1 MTDKIRTVPALSA
14 RELRSR
20 ARVEEADAGRLRTLL
35 VIATAIAGEP
45 RSRDA
50 LTTAL
55 TPMLGH
61 LGCDAGLVLRA
72 QAGALIVVTGL
83 GEVLPAGARTPL
95 GGVLADILR
104 GPPRPLLRERVV
116 SRLRLGS
123 DPVTGWEWLTPIV
136 VGGQALGLLALLG
149 TRPAPPPDAADQR
162 MLAAAATLL
171 GAALNPS
178 AVAAPRKSTAASHS
192 GLSRLTAREHQVLS
206 LLPSGASNPQIAERL
221 GCAPG
226 TVKIHVE
233 RILHKLGVPDRTA
246 AAVIAT
252 ERGLR
257 A

>member
-1 MTDKIRTVPALSA
+1 MTYNAMAAETHSA
-14 RELRSR
+14 RDLRRR

-35 VIATAIAGEP
+35 AVATAIAGEP
-45 RSRDA
+45 RPRDA
-50 LTTAL
+50 LTAAL
-55 TPMLGH
+55 APMLAH

-95 GGVLADILR
+95 GGVLADLLR
-104 GPPRPLLRERVV
+104 GTPKPLLRERVV
-116 SRLRLGS
+116 SRLRLGTS
-123 DPVTGWEWLTPIV
+123 PETGWEWLTPIA
-136 VGGQALGLLALLG
+136 VGGQIPGLLALLG
-149 TRPAPPPDAADQR
+149 TRPAQPPDAADQR

-171 GAALNPS
+171 GAALHPATVS
-178 AVAAPRKSTAASHS
+178 PRKSAAPNHA

-206 LLPSGASNPQIAERL
+206 LLPSGASNPQIAARL

-233 RILHKLGVPDRTA
+233 RILHKLGVADRTA
-246 AAVIAT
+246 AAVIAA

-257 A
+257 T